1 MFLNIGTKSRQLS
14 NEGLKAV
21 EIPSWKRKWKSHHPI
36 TIFYIKNYQNN
47 AWSSMFR
54 NMEKSPYIW
63 YFVEIHR
70 ACVVTSISSLHLF
83 FPSTIG
89 ISLRYSSLT
98 YFLLESLFRKTA
110 VELKEKEKEHTWS
123 NYHRLHTNAAD
134 SRADTWRYSS
144 LSDLFHWWQN
154 ILVLFS
160 LGLTCVGAKLLVDIP
175 IHNRNTEFR
184 AA

>member
-1 MFLNIGTKSRQLS
+1 MNIGTKSRQLS

-110 VELKEKEKEHTWS
+110 VELKKKKRSIHGQTTTGYTQMLQTAEQTRGGTAHSQTCS
-123 NYHRLHTNAAD
+123 TDDRIF
-134 SRADTWRYSS
+134 SS
-144 LSDLFHWWQN
+144 F
-154 ILVLFS
+154 F
-160 LGLTCVGAKLLVDIP
+160 P
-175 IHNRNTEFR
+175 
-184 AA
+184 